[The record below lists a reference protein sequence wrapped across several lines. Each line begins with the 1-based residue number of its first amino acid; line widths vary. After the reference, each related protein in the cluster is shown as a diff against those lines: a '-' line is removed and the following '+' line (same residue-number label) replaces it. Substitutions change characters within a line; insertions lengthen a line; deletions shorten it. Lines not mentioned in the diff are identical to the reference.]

1 MIRVHRL
8 LFVIAVAAGL
18 VSKFSHV
25 HGLSVFLHLSTRSNP
40 DFEKNMDLTAFVTLI
55 DEFVTQGTKFKLC
68 ALVFQ
73 RINDLGILS
82 RPKTKRGTRAGR
94 LHRLWHCLSP
104 CLVHH
109 AVNPPGDHPSTTVSP
124 LPCGQPGDH
133 PSTTVSPLPCGQ
145 PSDQPSTIVSTFP
158 CGQPGDHPSIT
169 VSPLPCGQPGDH
181 PSTTVSPLPCGQPGD
196 HPSTIVST
204 LSSGQ
209 PGDHPSTIVSTLSSG
224 QPGDHPSTSP
234 LPCGQPG
241 DHPSNIVSTL
251 PSGQLG
257 DHPSNSPLPC
267 GQPGDH
273 PSNIVSNLPCGQPGD
288 HPSTTVSP
296 FPCGQPGDHPS
307 TTVLPLPYGQPGDH
321 PSTTVS
327 PLPCGQPG
335 DHSSFTVSP
344 LPCGQPGDHPSTAPL
359 PCGQPG
365 DHPST
370 SPLPCGQPGDHPSN
384 SVSTF
389 PSSQPGDL
397 PSTSVSPIP
406 SGQPGD
412 HPSTTVSPL
421 PYGQPG
427 DHPSTSVSPLP
438 CGQPGDHPSTSPLPC
453 GQPGDHPSTSV
464 SPLPCGQPG
473 DHPST
478 SPLPCGQP
486 GDHPSTAVSPLPSDQ
501 PDHRLV
507 NHLGD
512 VSAGCSPCLPFT
524 VGSPPVVSSPSSPP
538 LSPTCSSAPR
548 PRKATHVIVGVW
560 NARSAVSK
568 ALEVN
573 DMIVERDLDVLCLTE
588 TWLREEGDD
597 VSIGE
602 MTPPG
607 FSFLHRPRV
616 SGRGGGVALIFR
628 QHLNVRLCKHRSF
641 SSFENIEVCITRGKQ
656 TIRLGCVYRPPPSAG
671 NKLTTCDFIDEF
683 GMFLSDDSIPAENVL
698 VVGDFNFHMD
708 KPNDPDTRRFVQLY
722 NPLGFDQFVTEPTH
736 VKCHILDIVLC
747 RARTLVTSVNV
758 DNLYMSD
765 YFLLTIGTDL
775 SRPRVPRKVV
785 KCRNVKGI
793 DRSLFRADVAQSP
806 LVIGSPD
813 GVDDILDLYNATL
826 LGLLNKHAPEKE
838 KVVPD
843 RPSSPWIN
851 EAVVKAKQARRRAE
865 RKKRKTGLVIH
876 IEIYKQ
882 ARNNVT
888 KLIKQAKASHFHA
901 KLKDAETDSK
911 KMFSLLSTLLN
922 RENRSDSLPK

>member
-18 VSKFSHV
+18 VSNFSHV
-25 HGLSVFLHLSTRSNP
+25 HGHSVFLHLSTSSNP
-40 DFEKNMDLTAFVTLI
+40 DFERNMDLTTFVTLI
-55 DEFVTQGTKFKLC
+55 DEVVTQGTKFKLC

-73 RINDLGILS
+73 RITDLGILS

-109 AVNPPGDHPSTTVSP
+109 AVTPPGDHPSTTVSP
-124 LPCGQPGDH
+124 LP
-133 PSTTVSPLPCGQ
+133 S
-145 PSDQPSTIVSTFP
+145 
-158 CGQPGDHPSIT
+158 
-169 VSPLPCGQPGDH
+169 GQPGDH

-196 HPSTIVST
+196 HPF
-204 LSSGQ
+204 
-209 PGDHPSTIVSTLSSG
+209 TIVSTLSSG

-241 DHPSNIVSTL
+241 DHPSNTVSTL
-251 PSGQLG
+251 PSGQPG
-257 DHPSNSPLPC
+257 DHPSTSPLPC

-273 PSNIVSNLPCGQPGD
+273 PFTTVSPPPPCGQPGD
-288 HPSTTVSP
+288 HPSTTVTPPLWSTRRP
-296 FPCGQPGDHPS
+296 PLYHCVNPSQWSTRRPPLYHCVNPPLWSTRRPPYHLCVNGPQWSTRRPPPS
-307 TTVLPLPYGQPGDH
+307 TTVP
-321 PSTTVS
+321 
-327 PLPCGQPG
+327 
-335 DHSSFTVSP
+335 P

-370 SPLPCGQPGDHPSN
+370 S
-384 SVSTF
+384 
-389 PSSQPGDL
+389 
-397 PSTSVSPIP
+397 
-406 SGQPGD
+406 
-412 HPSTTVSPL
+412 
-421 PYGQPG
+421 
-427 DHPSTSVSPLP
+427 
-438 CGQPGDHPSTSPLPC
+438 
-453 GQPGDHPSTSV
+453 
-464 SPLPCGQPG
+464 
-473 DHPST
+473 
-478 SPLPCGQP
+478 
-486 GDHPSTAVSPLPSDQ
+486 VSPLPSDQ
-501 PDHRLV
+501 PDDHLV

-560 NARSAVSK
+560 NARSAVKK
-568 ALEVN
+568 ALKVN
-573 DMIVERDLDVLCLTE
+573 DMTVERDLDVLCITE

-607 FSFLHRPRV
+607 FSFLHRPLV

-656 TIRLGCVYRPPPSAG
+656 TIRHGCVYRPPPSAG

-736 VKCHILDIVLC
+736 VKGHILDIVLC

-765 YFLLTIGTDL
+765 HFLLTIGTDL

-793 DRSLFRADVAQSP
+793 DRSLFRT
-806 LVIGSPD
+806 
-813 GVDDILDLYNATL
+813 DIA
-826 LGLLNKHAPEKE
+826 
-838 KVVPD
+838 
-843 RPSSPWIN
+843 
-851 EAVVKAKQARRRAE
+851 
-865 RKKRKTGLVIH
+865 
-876 IEIYKQ
+876 
-882 ARNNVT
+882 
-888 KLIKQAKASHFHA
+888 
-901 KLKDAETDSK
+901 
-911 KMFSLLSTLLN
+911 
-922 RENRSDSLPK
+922 

>member
-25 HGLSVFLHLSTRSNP
+25 HGLSVFLHLSTSSNP

-55 DEFVTQGTKFKLC
+55 NEFVTQGTKFKLC

-82 RPKTKRGTRAGR
+82 RPKPKRGTRAGR
-94 LHRLWHCLSP
+94 LHRLWHCLSH

-109 AVNPPGDHPSTTVSP
+109 AVTPPGDHPSTTVSP

-145 PSDQPSTIVSTFP
+145 PGDQPSTIVSTLP
-158 CGQPGDHPSIT
+158 CGQPGDHPSVT

-181 PSTTVSPLPCGQPGD
+181 PST
-196 HPSTIVST
+196 
-204 LSSGQ
+204 
-209 PGDHPSTIVSTLSSG
+209 
-224 QPGDHPSTSP
+224 
-234 LPCGQPG
+234 
-241 DHPSNIVSTL
+241 
-251 PSGQLG
+251 
-257 DHPSNSPLPC
+257 
-267 GQPGDH
+267 
-273 PSNIVSNLPCGQPGD
+273 
-288 HPSTTVSP
+288 
-296 FPCGQPGDHPS
+296 
-307 TTVLPLPYGQPGDH
+307 
-321 PSTTVS
+321 
-327 PLPCGQPG
+327 
-335 DHSSFTVSP
+335 
-344 LPCGQPGDHPSTAPL
+344 
-359 PCGQPG
+359 
-365 DHPST
+365 
-370 SPLPCGQPGDHPSN
+370 
-384 SVSTF
+384 
-389 PSSQPGDL
+389 
-397 PSTSVSPIP
+397 SVSPVP

-486 GDHPSTAVSPLPSDQ
+486 GDHPSTSVSPLSCGQPGDHPSTSPLPCGQPGDHPSTAVSPLPSDQ
-501 PDHRLV
+501 PDHHLV

-560 NARSAVSK
+560 NARSAVNK

-573 DMIVERDLDVLCLTE
+573 EMIVERDLDVLCLTE

-597 VSIGE
+597 VSTGE

-736 VKCHILDIVLC
+736 VKGHILDIVLC

-758 DNLYMSD
+758 DNLCMSD
-765 YFLLTIGTDL
+765 HFLLTIGTDL

-793 DRSLFRADVAQSP
+793 DRSLFRADIAQSP

-813 GVDDILDLYNATL
+813 GVDDLLDLYNATL

-851 EAVVKAKQARRRAE
+851 EAVIKARQARRRAHIY
-865 RKKRKTGLVIH
+865 LHIPILQYVITYTYLLQYV
-876 IEIYKQ
+876 ITYTYI
-882 ARNNVT
+882 
-888 KLIKQAKASHFHA
+888 LSH
-901 KLKDAETDSK
+901 
-911 KMFSLLSTLLN
+911 
-922 RENRSDSLPK
+922 